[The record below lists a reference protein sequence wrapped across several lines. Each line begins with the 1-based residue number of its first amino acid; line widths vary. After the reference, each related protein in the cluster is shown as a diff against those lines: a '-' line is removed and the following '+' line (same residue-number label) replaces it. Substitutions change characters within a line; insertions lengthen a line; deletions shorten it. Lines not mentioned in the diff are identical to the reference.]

1 MDKKV
6 QSLLEGCIQKAGEK
20 LKSARTLFKDESYDD
35 ATSRAYYC
43 CFHAAQAVL
52 LTEGLSAN
60 THQGLLNLFGL
71 HFVKTGKFDNRFGR
85 MLSNLKDDRENGD
98 YEIYSAIDR
107 ETAQKAIVEA
117 EEFLKETKRYLA
129 KYLKK
134 RSS

>member
-1 MDKKV
+1 MDKKI
-6 QSLLEGCIQKAGEK
+6 QSLLKGYINKAEEK
-20 LKSARTLFKDESYDD
+20 LKMARKLFESEGYDD

-71 HFVKTGKFDNRFGR
+71 HFVKTGRFDNRFGK

-107 ETAQKAIVEA
+107 ETAQQAIKEA
-117 EEFLKETKRYLA
+117 EEFLKEAKRYLA
-129 KYLKK
+129 KYLK
-134 RSS
+134 

>member
-1 MDKKV
+1 
-6 QSLLEGCIQKAGEK
+6 
-20 LKSARTLFKDESYDD
+20 
-35 ATSRAYYC
+35 
-43 CFHAAQAVL
+43 

-60 THQGLLNLFGL
+60 THQGVLNLFGL